1 MRSSAVAHAASTGVH
16 ARCAARLCARRGGHT
31 AGVLTPGAALAG
43 WLRHSEIKHGRIAMA
58 GFVGYCFHANGIKF
72 PFPGPQSYGAPTTLP
87 PTQAPYVAERRQLQR
102 SRHAASRSSSDLCP
116 PCLRPSVTEGMS
128 APEVWDAIPFL
139 AKLQIIGAIGVFEHI
154 SEDKNFLAADG
165 HIHPNS
171 NPNPNPDP
179 LTRIRT
185 RTRTRTLA
193 PTLNLA
199 LTRRQALHARRQAG
213 LHAHLQVGPTLP

>member
-1 MRSSAVAHAASTGVH
+1 MPAEAAILPACS
-16 ARCAARLCARRGGHT
+16 RLA
-31 AGVLTPGAALAG
+31 LALAG

-139 AKLQIIGAIGVFEHI
+139 AKLQIIGAIGMLEHI

-165 HIHPNS
+165 MKHYMRGGKPGYMPS
-171 NPNPNPDP
+171 FRCVAPRQ
-179 LTRIRT
+179 TRSRPHGT
-185 RTRTRTLA
+185 RG
-193 PTLNLA
+193 P
-199 LTRRQALHARRQAG
+199 ARRAG
-213 LHAHLQVGPTLP
+213 DLRRAAWCCVWQRERAPDAAQPVGPLQVHQQAVGGGQGEEAER

>member
-1 MRSSAVAHAASTGVH
+1 MH

-58 GFVGYCFHANGIKF
+58 GFVGYCVHANGIKF

-87 PTQAPYVAERRQLQR
+87 PTQAPYVAERRQLSGAAR
-102 SRHAASRSSSDLCP
+102 TRRHAASRSSSDLCP

-154 SEDKNFLAADG
+154 SEDKNLCA
-165 HIHPNS
+165 
-171 NPNPNPDP
+171 P
-179 LTRIRT
+179 LPRE
-185 RTRTRTLA
+185 
-193 PTLNLA
+193 
-199 LTRRQALHARRQAG
+199 
-213 LHAHLQVGPTLP
+213 